1 MKFLYNA
8 TKTLISVLPLGLL
21 ITKNISSLGCLASK
35 LSNPQTS
42 ERNLEYRHSIVLKPS
57 TLEEWKKFS
66 NSLQFTLAKR

>member
-21 ITKNISSLGCLASK
+21 ITKNIWAVWLQ
-35 LSNPQTS
+35 NPRTS